1 MFKIN
6 VLIIVKK
13 GIVKDKLNNKFK
25 TVYLWKIMEGLPV
38 WFLYVYNIFF
48 IYRYFTFLSLKSA

>member
-6 VLIIVKK
+6 VLIMVKK

-48 IYRYFTFLSLKSA
+48 IYRHFTF

>member
-1 MFKIN
+1 M
-6 VLIIVKK
+6 VKK

-38 WFLYVYNIFF
+38 
-48 IYRYFTFLSLKSA
+48 